1 MRSDVNLLKALFLV
15 VSIGGPWT
23 PPALRKLPA
32 TCAHGVPRPRRL
44 TGSPQGAFIDHKIFK
59 INRLRAREWRSTRPK
74 SRFRLSVNSLCV
86 TERKPFD
93 VLAERPF
100 LKNGRGD
107 WHSFEPFPQLI
118 APIVAVFE
126 GPALP
131 FVGAERLL
139 RLCA

>member
-1 MRSDVNLLKALFLV
+1 
-15 VSIGGPWT
+15 
-23 PPALRKLPA
+23 
-32 TCAHGVPRPRRL
+32 
-44 TGSPQGAFIDHKIFK
+44 
-59 INRLRAREWRSTRPK
+59 
-74 SRFRLSVNSLCV
+74 LSVNSLCV

-100 LKNGRGD
+100 LKNGQSD

-139 RLCA
+139 RLWA